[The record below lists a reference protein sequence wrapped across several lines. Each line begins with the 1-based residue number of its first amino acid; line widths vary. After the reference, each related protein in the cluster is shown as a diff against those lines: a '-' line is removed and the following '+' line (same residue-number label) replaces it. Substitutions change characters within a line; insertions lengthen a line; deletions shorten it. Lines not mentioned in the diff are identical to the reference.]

1 MFTESH
7 PLRSPLMHRR
17 RFLAATIGASALAA
31 HRLQGEMFTPSKPV
45 VISTWNFG
53 VRANV
58 ESLRVLRE
66 GGSVLDAVERGVMV
80 IEADD
85 SNGSVGLG
93 GLPDRDGIVT
103 LDACIMHGDGRAG
116 SVCFVQGIKHPIS
129 VARMVMEQTPHVMLV
144 GKGAEQFAREHG
156 ITQRENTLTPAS
168 REAWTKWLT
177 EKKYKPVINIE
188 NHDTIGLLALDQ
200 NATLAGACTTSGLAF
215 KMHGRVGDSP
225 IIGAG
230 LFVDGDV
237 GGATCTGLGEAVLR
251 TLASHLAVERMRMG
265 DSPQQACEVAIKRV
279 VAKNPAWREL
289 QVGILALHR
298 DGSHGAYSIQ
308 PGFTYAL
315 NDDVRTAASF
325 V

>member
-1 MFTESH
+1 
-7 PLRSPLMHRR
+7 MHRR
-17 RFLAATIGASALAA
+17 TFLTATIGASALAA
-31 HRLQGEMFTPSKPV
+31 HRLKGEMLAPSKPV

-144 GKGAEQFAREHG
+144 GKGAEQFAREQG
-156 ITQRENTLTPAS
+156 ITQHDNTLTAAS
-168 REAWTKWLT
+168 REAWTKWLA

-188 NHDTIGLLALDQ
+188 NHDTIGLLALDH
-200 NATLAGACTTSGLAF
+200 NAALAGACTTSGLAF

-230 LFVDGDV
+230 LFVDSDV

>member
-1 MFTESH
+1 
-7 PLRSPLMHRR
+7 MHRR

-93 GLPDRDGIVT
+93 GLPDRDGNVT

-144 GKGAEQFAREHG
+144 GKGAEQFAREQG
-156 ITQRENTLTPAS
+156 IKQHDNKLTTES
-168 REAWTKWLT
+168 WRAWTKWLA

-265 DSPQQACEVAIKRV
+265 DTPQQACEVAIKRV

>member
-1 MFTESH
+1 
-7 PLRSPLMHRR
+7 MHRR

-31 HRLQGEMFTPSKPV
+31 HRLQGEMFVPSKPV

-80 IEADD
+80 IESDD

-93 GLPDRDGIVT
+93 GLPDRDGNVT

-144 GKGAEQFAREHG
+144 GKGAEQFAREQG
-156 ITQRENTLTPAS
+156 IMQRENTLTPAS
-168 REAWTKWLT
+168 REAWTKWLA

-200 NATLAGACTTSGLAF
+200 KARLAGACTTSGLAF

-265 DSPQQACEVAIKRV
+265 DTPQQACEVAIKRV

-298 DGSHGAYSIQ
+298 DGSHGAYGIQ

-315 NDDVRTAASF
+315 NDDVRTAASY

>member
-1 MFTESH
+1 
-7 PLRSPLMHRR
+7 MHEH
-17 RFLAATIGASALAA
+17 LA
-31 HRLQGEMFTPSKPV
+31 
-45 VISTWNFG
+45 N
-53 VRANV
+53 
-58 ESLRVLRE
+58 
-66 GGSVLDAVERGVMV
+66 
-80 IEADD
+80 
-85 SNGSVGLG
+85 
-93 GLPDRDGIVT
+93 
-103 LDACIMHGDGRAG
+103 
-116 SVCFVQGIKHPIS
+116 
-129 VARMVMEQTPHVMLV
+129 
-144 GKGAEQFAREHG
+144 
-156 ITQRENTLTPAS
+156 
-168 REAWTKWLT
+168 
-177 EKKYKPVINIE
+177 
-188 NHDTIGLLALDQ
+188 ALDQ
-200 NATLAGACTTSGLAF
+200 DATLAGACTTSGLAF

-237 GGATCTGLGEAVLR
+237 GGAICTGLGEAVLR

-265 DSPQQACEVAIKRV
+265 DTPQQACEVAIKRV

>member
-1 MFTESH
+1 MN
-7 PLRSPLMHRR
+7 RR
-17 RFLAATIGASALAA
+17 TF
-31 HRLQGEMFTPSKPV
+31 
-45 VISTWNFG
+45 ISTSVGALSAISSAPHVFA
-53 VRANV
+53 RASTGPVILSTWDHGRPANAMA
-58 ESLRVLRE
+58 LKTLAD
-66 GGSVLDAVERGVMV
+66 GGNILDAVERGVMV

-93 GLPDRDGIVT
+93 GLPDRDGVVT

-116 SVCFVQGIKHPIS
+116 SVCFVQGVKHPIS
-129 VARMVMEQTPHVMLV
+129 VARMVLEQTPHVMLV
-144 GKGAEQFAREHG
+144 GKGAEQFAREQG
-156 ITQRENTLTPAS
+156 ITQRDNTLTAAS
-168 REAWTKWLT
+168 REAWTKWLA

-188 NHDTIGLLALDQ
+188 NHDTIGLLALDH
-200 NATLAGACTTSGLAF
+200 NAALAGACTTSGLAF

-279 VAKNPAWREL
+279 VAKSPAWREF

-315 NDDVRTAASF
+315 NDEVRSAASHI
-325 V
+325 

>member
-1 MFTESH
+1 MFTVSH
-7 PLRSPLMHRR
+7 STEPLMHRR

-93 GLPDRDGIVT
+93 GLPDRDGNVT

-144 GKGAEQFAREHG
+144 GKGAEQFAREQG

-168 REAWTKWLT
+168 REAWTKWLA

-265 DSPQQACEVAIKRV
+265 DTPQQACEVAIKRV

>member
-1 MFTESH
+1 
-7 PLRSPLMHRR
+7 MHRR
-17 RFLAATIGASALAA
+17 TFLAATIGASALAA
-31 HRLQGEMFTPSKPV
+31 HRLQGEILAPSTPV

-144 GKGAEQFAREHG
+144 GKGAEQFAREQG
-156 ITQRENTLTPAS
+156 IKQLDNTLTTES
-168 REAWTKWLT
+168 WRAWTKWLA

-188 NHDTIGLLALDQ
+188 NHDTIGLLALDR

-265 DSPQQACEVAIKRV
+265 DSPQQACEVAIKRI
-279 VAKNPAWREL
+279 VAKNPAWRDL

-315 NDDVRTAASF
+315 NDEVRTAASF

>member
-1 MFTESH
+1 MFTV
-7 PLRSPLMHRR
+7 SPSTEPPMHRR
-17 RFLAATIGASALAA
+17 RFLTATIGASALAA
-31 HRLQGEMFTPSKPV
+31 HRLKGEMFAPSKPV

-156 ITQRENTLTPAS
+156 IKQHDNKLTTES
-168 REAWTKWLT
+168 WRAWTKWLA
-177 EKKYKPVINIE
+177 EKKYRPVINIE

-200 NATLAGACTTSGLAF
+200 DATLAGACTTSGLAF

-265 DSPQQACEVAIKRV
+265 DTPQQACEVAIKRV